1 MKNMSSTD
9 SLNDESSLFGHEENA
24 LATCEAA
31 LHWLRRYRDAHGGVF
46 PERIF
51 NALIRLRPSI
61 SPEVIV
67 HKIIDGEIYFWLTAR
82 AVDEADP
89 FNGMWHYTGTVDRYG
104 DYLVGG
110 IRRVLDRELGGA
122 TLRTCRRVGTIYPI
136 SSRRA
141 DILSILFLCTIDGE
155 PSSTEQ
161 GRWFS
166 APEALRLV
174 PFRKGQDGIIPSHL
188 VGLALCIRTLG
199 QSYYSTLIEP
209 SSLGVRVNG
218 DDGFFQDVVLVDD
231 IDAHLVARFGRAA
244 GAEA

>member
-1 MKNMSSTD
+1 MGSTGN
-9 SLNDESSLFGHEENA
+9 LNDESSLFEHEENA

-51 NALIRLRPSI
+51 NALIRLRPSA

-67 HKIIDGEIYFWLTAR
+67 HKIIDGEIYFWLTLR
-82 AVDEADP
+82 AVDNADP
-89 FNGMWHYTGTVDRYG
+89 FNGMWHYTGTVDRCG

-110 IRRVLDRELGGA
+110 IRRVLDRELVGA
-122 TLRTCRRVGTIYPI
+122 TLRTCRRVGAIYPI
-136 SSRRA
+136 RSRRA

-174 PFRKGQDGIIPSHL
+174 PLRKGQDGIIPSHL
-188 VGLALCIRTLG
+188 VGLTLCIRSLG
-199 QSYYSTLIEP
+199 QSHYCARIEP
-209 SSLGVRVNG
+209 SPVGMRVNG
-218 DDGFFQDVVLVDD
+218 DHGFFQDVVLVDD
-231 IDAHLVARFGRAA
+231 IDVHLVARFDPAA
-244 GAEA
+244 GSKASD